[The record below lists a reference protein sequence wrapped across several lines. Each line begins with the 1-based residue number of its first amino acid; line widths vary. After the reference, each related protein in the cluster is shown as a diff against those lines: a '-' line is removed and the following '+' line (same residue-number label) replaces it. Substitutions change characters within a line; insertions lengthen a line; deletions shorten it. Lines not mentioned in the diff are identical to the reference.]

1 MLHIVNGEST
11 AGTLRQSTIE
21 GEKISFRD
29 ALICGPT
36 PSEVSADQWHRIRAL
51 HLSDYYGVD
60 LGSCK
65 KDLLEQE
72 RILQSYPIHEE
83 IVLWFEYD
91 LFCQVNLLYLLNWFA
106 QVQLDHTQLSLIN
119 VGAFPGKEKFRG
131 LGELSAAELA
141 SLFPARQRLTN
152 TELDLGSSAW
162 QAYRSTDPTAIERL
176 LETDLTP
183 LPFLRTSFQAH
194 LQRFPS
200 LQNGLGRIENKSL
213 ELINRGLHRFV
224 DLFPK
229 FGESEH
235 IYGLGDFQF
244 WISLKRLAQV
254 STPLVSVNGNG
265 GIGKLNS
272 DVLREIDFEITDT
285 GRAVLSQEADFV
297 RLNGIDHWLGGVHL
311 AGRGKLWRW
320 DSVSEA
326 LVRERRSMA

>member
-1 MLHIVNGEST
+1 MLHIINGEST
-11 AGTLRQSTIE
+11 AGTLRQSCIE

-36 PSEVSADQWHRIRAL
+36 PSEVSGDGWHRIRSL
-51 HLSDYYGVD
+51 HLSDYY
-60 LGSCK
+60 
-65 KDLLEQE
+65 
-72 RILQSYPIHEE
+72 
-83 IVLWFEYD
+83 
-91 LFCQVNLLYLLNWFA
+91 
-106 QVQLDHTQLSLIN
+106 
-119 VGAFPGKEKFRG
+119 
-131 LGELSAAELA
+131 
-141 SLFPARQRLTN
+141 
-152 TELDLGSSAW
+152 
-162 QAYRSTDPTAIERL
+162 
-176 LETDLTP
+176 
-183 LPFLRTSFQAH
+183 QAH

-213 ELINRGLHRFV
+213 ELINHGLHRFV